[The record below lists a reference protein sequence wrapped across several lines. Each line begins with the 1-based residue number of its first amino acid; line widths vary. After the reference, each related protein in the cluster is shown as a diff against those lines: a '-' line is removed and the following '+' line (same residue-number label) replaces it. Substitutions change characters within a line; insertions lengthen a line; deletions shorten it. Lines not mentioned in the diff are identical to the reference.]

1 MKPFALT
8 FAKPDPTTSFYVINT
23 VSWKNFKLDTDEK
36 KKKRMLCNSGS
47 VKTCNKGLQS
57 ISLCGSRLLGKRPL
71 PVFLLSE
78 HRLLTFLLLPW
89 GYKVPTRSKESEIRQ
104 MGPLCLHNNGPLWHF
119 RPSSAS
125 LTPQHPTPT
134 SSTKTKLNSIH
145 LHPAV
150 SPLVE
155 SFLRPNVLKSRSF
168 PWGGPASFELGNSRE
183 KV

>member
-23 VSWKNFKLDTDEK
+23 VSRKNFKLDTDEK

-78 HRLLTFLLLPW
+78 HRLLTFLD
-89 GYKVPTRSKESEIRQ
+89 R
-104 MGPLCLHNNGPLWHF
+104 
-119 RPSSAS
+119 
-125 LTPQHPTPT
+125 
-134 SSTKTKLNSIH
+134 
-145 LHPAV
+145 
-150 SPLVE
+150 
-155 SFLRPNVLKSRSF
+155 KS
-168 PWGGPASFELGNSRE
+168 
-183 KV
+183 VV